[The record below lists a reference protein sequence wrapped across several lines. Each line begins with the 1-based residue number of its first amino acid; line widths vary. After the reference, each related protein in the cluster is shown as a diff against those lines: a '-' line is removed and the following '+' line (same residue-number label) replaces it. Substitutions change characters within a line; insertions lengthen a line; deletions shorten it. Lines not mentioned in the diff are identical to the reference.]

1 MNIFRAVKGRQ
12 VLLPVVG
19 KTLTSAKGTY
29 TVDASNAAA
38 GVGVAFTVTVA
49 GTAVSV
55 TTGAT
60 TAATTAAITAAIS
73 GAGIASITVSDDG
86 ASVVT
91 VTAATAGAAGNDIT
105 ITSGDA
111 NVVASG
117 ATLSGAG
124 TGLTLSGLTV
134 AATSGSS
141 RLADPG
147 TTLQLALSEVDSTNL
162 PGWYELRVIPNAP
175 GLIYLTASAG
185 TYSESFIIQ
194 VSHQDLDLL
203 GSKQAGY
210 EGDYIFTAKDG
221 SDNAIEGASVRVY
234 DSAGTSL
241 VTRAITN
248 SSGKCT
254 FALPVG
260 TYNVRTFKTG
270 YDFTSANPTEIT
282 VTANSKNS
290 PVITELVPSSIAAGA
305 VLVIKGT
312 YFHAS
317 SSEVMFGST
326 AVSATSVSDSGDV
339 LTVTVPSGSDTA
351 VTIKVRKP
359 DPDDSSSYLTSGSL
373 TLTRSE

>member
-1 MNIFRAVKGRQ
+1 MSVFSAVKGRQ
-12 VLLPVVG
+12 VLLPVIG
-19 KTLTSAKGTY
+19 KTLTAATGTY
-29 TVDASNAAA
+29 TVDAANAAA
-38 GVGVAFTVTVA
+38 GSGGSF
-49 GTAVSV
+49 SV
-55 TTGAT
+55 TIDGTSISVTAGAT
-60 TAATTAAITAAIS
+60 TAATTAAITAAIT
-73 GAGIASITVSDDG
+73 ASALATATASDDG

-91 VTAATAGAAGNDIT
+91 ITAATAGVAGNDLT
-105 ITSGDA
+105 ITSSDA

-117 ATLSGAG
+117 AKLSGAG
-124 TGLTLSGLTV
+124 TGLALSDLTV
-134 AATSGSS
+134 TAMSGSS

-147 TTLQLALSEVDSTNL
+147 TTLQLNLSEVDATNL
-162 PGWYELRVIPNAP
+162 PGWYELRVIPNTP
-175 GLIYLTASAG
+175 GLIYLTAAAG
-185 TYSESFIIQ
+185 TYSESFTIQ

-234 DSAGTSL
+234 DSAGTSI
-241 VTRAITN
+241 VTRATTN
-248 SSGKCT
+248 SSGKAT

-260 TYNVRTFKTG
+260 TYNVRTFKAG

-326 AVSATSVSDSGDV
+326 AVSATSISDAGDV

-351 VTIKVRKP
+351 VTVKVRKP
-359 DPDDSSSYLTSGSL
+359 DPDDSSEYLTSNSL
-373 TLTRSE
+373 TLTRS